1 MAGRGMRVRAP
12 VSYNDKDSMVPAW
25 LKTIQP
31 SVTDAPQ
38 ELKNSKKKK
47 SQGRKKAIEGSSDKE
62 NSTSHGGEPGAV
74 RPKGESTAVAEKKAT
89 NAAKTAKKKSK
100 QNNDKSSKPAATRG
114 RNAGL
119 TVVPISALLTFLQL
133 VAKRSTFAIRVGCH
147 VLKSSE

>member
-12 VSYNDKDSMVPAW
+12 VSYSDKDSMVPAW

-38 ELKNSKKKK
+38 DLKTKKKK
-47 SQGRKKAIEGSSDKE
+47 KVQTGKKAIEGSSDKE

-74 RPKGESTAVAEKKAT
+74 RPKGQSSAVGEKKGT
-89 NAAKTAKKKSK
+89 NAAKTMKKKSTIS
-100 QNNDKSSKPAATRG
+100 NEKSSKAAATRG

-119 TVVPISALLTFLQL
+119 TVVPIGALLTF
-133 VAKRSTFAIRVGCH
+133 FAASGTPV
-147 VLKSSE
+147 